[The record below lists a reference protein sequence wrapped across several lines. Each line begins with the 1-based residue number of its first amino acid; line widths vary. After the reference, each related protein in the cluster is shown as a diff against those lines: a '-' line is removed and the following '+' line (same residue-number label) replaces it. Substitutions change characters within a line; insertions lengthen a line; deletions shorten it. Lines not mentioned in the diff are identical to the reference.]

1 VGRIKTVGMV
11 LVDQQEA
18 RELLECSRATF
29 WRKLKA
35 GELHRIELA
44 GGGRTV
50 YVTLDSVDRCINSG
64 PQFALKDLE
73 SEVALQRR
81 AQELVRRFPSI
92 VKPHRD
98 LPGRMSAAPDPLPSP
113 EE

>member
-1 VGRIKTVGMV
+1 MV
-11 LVDQQEA
+11 LVDQGEA

-44 GGGRTV
+44 GAGRTV
-50 YVTLDSVDRCINSG
+50 YVTLDSVMRIVNSG
-64 PQFALKDLE
+64 PQFVLKDLE
-73 SEVALQRR
+73 SEEALQRR
-81 AQELVRRFPSI
+81 AQELVRRFPSV
-92 VKPHRD
+92 VKAHRD
-98 LPGRMSAAPDPLPSP
+98 LPGRMPAAPDPLPSQ